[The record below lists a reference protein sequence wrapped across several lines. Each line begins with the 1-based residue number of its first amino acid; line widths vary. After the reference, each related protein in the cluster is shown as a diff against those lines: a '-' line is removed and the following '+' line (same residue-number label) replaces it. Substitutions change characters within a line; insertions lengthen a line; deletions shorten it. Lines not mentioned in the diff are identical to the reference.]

1 MGCYRISDRGPV
13 LDRSCMKLSSGFLYA
28 FCAAALVL
36 PARAQDSPKLQLTAR
51 ELFYSAAPA
60 PAATPAAKAATPA
73 KAAAPVKKAPVTT
86 AVKPK
91 PAPAAPIALPDGG
104 HIVATSATVSTA
116 PAPSAG
122 AALGLRYTILK
133 LSGGEM
139 TDVAPDTVFRAGDRI
154 QFSVETNG
162 PGYLYIISQGSSGE
176 WKPMFPSADIAEGNN
191 HIEGF
196 RPYTMPPKAR
206 LVFDEQAGI
215 EKIFIVFAREPEP
228 NLESTIYSLQT
239 PQSKQLLVASID
251 NSTVGKLRNTY
262 ARDLIIEKVDE
273 STPGVKK
280 EKAVYVVNPSGS
292 GDSRVV
298 ADLHLVHQ

>member
-1 MGCYRISDRGPV
+1 
-13 LDRSCMKLSSGFLYA
+13 MKLSSGFLYA

-36 PARAQDSPKLQLTAR
+36 SARAQDSPKLQLTAR
-51 ELFYSAAPA
+51 ELFYSAAPTPATA
-60 PAATPAAKAATPA
+60 PAAKTAAPA
-73 KAAAPVKKAPVTT
+73 KAAAPVKKKAPVTT
-86 AVKPK
+86 AVKTK
-91 PAPAAPIALPDGG
+91 PAATAPVALPDGG
-104 HIVATSATVSTA
+104 HLVAASATISTA
-116 PAPSAG
+116 PVPSAG
-122 AALGLRYTILK
+122 PALGLRYTILK

-139 TDVAPDTVFRAGDRI
+139 TEVAPDTVFRAGDRI

-176 WKPMFPSADIAEGNN
+176 WKPMFPSADVAEGNN

-196 RPYTMPPKAR
+196 RPYAMPPKTR

-215 EKIFIVFAREPEP
+215 EKIFIVFTRQPEP

-251 NSTVGKLRNTY
+251 NGTVGKLRNTY

-273 STPGVKK
+273 STPGAKK
-280 EKAVYVVNPSGS
+280 EKAVYLVNPSGS